1 MDEVDILINNAGTTT
16 VGLLD
21 QTEAEDWDMVINTNL
36 RGPWFLAK
44 EWVRRRKERNLTG
57 GNILNISS
65 INGEAPQ
72 KGNGVYCVS
81 KAGLSHLTRQMA
93 IECARYGIRVNT
105 LSPGYMRTDI
115 NKEFLDSE
123 NGKEFIKRVPMR
135 RYGTA
140 DEMTGPVLL
149 LVSDAGSYIT
159 GTTLIVDGGHLLST
173 L

>member
-1 MDEVDILINNAGTTT
+1 
-16 VGLLD
+16 
-21 QTEAEDWDMVINTNL
+21 
-36 RGPWFLAK
+36 
-44 EWVRRRKERNLTG
+44 
-57 GNILNISS
+57 
-65 INGEAPQ
+65 
-72 KGNGVYCVS
+72 
-81 KAGLSHLTRQMA
+81 
-93 IECARYGIRVNT
+93 
-105 LSPGYMRTDI
+105 MRTDI

-123 NGKEFIKRVPMR
+123 SGKEFIKRVPMR